1 MTDLD
6 FEELDRAVNSALVS
20 NNVKKQS
27 LDKKEIIDVNTK
39 RTTNETLST
48 KIDLKLDAQKSRGT
62 EKLKLSPRQTNRSI
76 GRFMDVVHPSS
87 DMKANVIKSD
97 IKDVESKKIANK
109 QLKSETLNPHSMPDP
124 LDAHEKVE
132 NIKND
137 TTQARTDSPFLPETK
152 VEKRPLG
159 AFSSYQTE
167 IPKDDNSKPE
177 EKTSDNENNSKNSTD
192 IADEH
197 KKDDLIEDDNPYEP
211 NPETRNINLP
221 PELQKDILDVESDPT
236 TDKLGS
242 SNPNK
247 SKDPVPLGNPY
258 LQSAQTEISQQYK
271 EKNSQ
276 EKTSG
281 SIYDTKEYHSPLSHP
296 AKKKN
301 GWNVIIWILLIVAVA
316 IGIAYFVSSYLFA
329 K

>member
-6 FEELDRAVNSALVS
+6 FEELDRAVNSAMGTEQSGVS
-20 NNVKKQS
+20 EEDVKNIKIKADDESAPIDTVSQERKIQS
-27 LDKKEIIDVNTK
+27 PEPRKSEKAVF
-39 RTTNETLST
+39 
-48 KIDLKLDAQKSRGT
+48 KSR
-62 EKLKLSPRQTNRSI
+62 QAVRSS
-76 GRFMDVVHPSS
+76 GRFMDVVHPSA
-87 DMKANVIKSD
+87 DMRPN
-97 IKDVESKKIANK
+97 
-109 QLKSETLNPHSMPDP
+109 LYPKSEDKDSQKQKKEETKTEKEITNPHNMPDP
-124 LDAHEKVE
+124 LDVHKETDSKSKSNE
-132 NIKND
+132 GEDKKS
-137 TTQARTDSPFLPETK
+137 DSPFIADAK

-159 AFSSYQTE
+159 AFSDIDKKESET
-167 IPKDDNSKPE
+167 
-177 EKTSDNENNSKNSTD
+177 TKNPTD
-192 IADEH
+192 E
-197 KKDDLIEDDNPYEP
+197 KKDTLVEEPLKDEAPYEP
-211 NPETRNINLP
+211 NSESRNVYLP

-258 LQSAQTEISQQYK
+258 LHSAQTEISQQYK

-316 IGIAYFVSSYLFA
+316 IGIAYFVYSYLFA